1 MNNNRIPSV
10 IAQAAAVCA
19 LAFSGAAHAA
29 LILPNVEKCG
39 TDIQAALSGGLNNLQ
54 CLSGTVSSGGL
65 GGTYVASYHD
75 EFLSY
80 SIEALETVQAKSNL
94 LPVLQYGDW
103 KTLVSGSGQLDIG
116 VLVKANGPGVLNNPE
131 PFPDAE
137 SSNTTAPIYV
147 RTWGGSSGDYT
158 QDNGV
163 AAAGA
168 PLTVEEVVQWLLPSS
183 TPVFYFDLA
192 DPQGGGPNSTV
203 PNLYFGGQV
212 YLTTKTGAPI
222 PEAVWAFDNTFDGLY
237 SIDNTLAQDPD
248 MVLAPKNVPVYIP
261 GSRCTGTALGTDWCL
276 ITNSRGSGSPEFIAY
291 APTMDLTK
299 FDENGNLFWGQ
310 FKIAADGGASEEIYL
325 TKRVGFPSNEVPE
338 PGVLALLGLALA
350 GFAVV
355 RRRKAS
361 R

>member
-1 MNNNRIPSV
+1 MKNNRTKSM
-10 IAQAAAVCA
+10 IAQSAAVCA
-19 LAFSGAAHAA
+19 LAFSGVAHAA

-54 CLSGTVSSGGL
+54 CLSGTVSGGL

-94 LPVLQYGDW
+94 LPILQYGDW
-103 KTLVSGSGQLDIG
+103 SQLVSGSGQLDIG
-116 VLVKANGPGVLNNPE
+116 VLIKANGSGVLNNE
-131 PFPDAE
+131 DPFPDAQ
-137 SSNTTAPIYV
+137 SSNTTDPIYV
-147 RTWGGSSGDYT
+147 RTWGGNTGTDT
-158 QDNGV
+158 NDPGQDPNDPV
-163 AAAGA
+163 
-168 PLTVEEVVQWLLPSS
+168 LTVEEVVQWLLPSS

-192 DPQGGGPNSTV
+192 DPQGGGQPD
-203 PNLYFGGQV
+203 LFFGGQV
-212 YLTTKTGAPI
+212 YLTTAGGTPI

-261 GSRCTGTALGTDWCL
+261 GSGCTVTGLPTDWCL

-291 APTMDLTK
+291 APTMDLTQY
-299 FDENGNLFWGQ
+299 DDDGNLFWGQ

-325 TKRVGFPSNEVPE
+325 TKRVGLPTNEVPE
-338 PGVLALLGLALA
+338 PGALALLGLGLAGLALA
-350 GFAVV
+350 
-355 RRRKAS
+355 RRRQS